1 MHLKTDPNSIP
12 SSIVDAHP
20 RPTTGCATETQRRR
34 TTAIGTDTLYAMPTT
49 ELPENVA
56 RNVDALLTQVA
67 QMCTPHAPHGE
78 SPIVGVLDAF
88 FGFLDRRTD
97 FFADPTRAGEA
108 VRDALGRV
116 GGKDG
121 VDARRAATT
130 AAANAAADARRKRE
144 EMEAEKRR
152 EEERERVERLKAMQ
166 LEMEAKKSEGR
177 FTEVTDDGE
186 DAGAAAAKEEAK
198 EGKDETEEEED
209 PHALAPG
216 TMMPNRGNGGEAEKY
231 VWMQTLDDLEV
242 RVAVPPGTKS
252 KQVDVSFT
260 KTKFSLSVK
269 NGDDSVEISGD
280 FHAPIAPDDCYW
292 TLEDNAYV
300 SVFLQKLKGTE
311 WWPRVL
317 VGDPKIDTKKVL
329 PENSRLDDLDGE
341 TRQTVEKMMYD
352 QRQKALGL
360 PTADEQKKHDALK
373 QFMAA
378 HPEMDFSQTKFDG
391 VQGFDPNAM

>member
-1 MHLKTDPNSIP
+1 MHLKTDPNHVP
-12 SSIVDAHP
+12 SAFIDAHP
-20 RPTTGCATETQRRR
+20 RPTTGCATETQRIRA
-34 TTAIGTDTLYAMPTT
+34 TPIGTDTLYAMPTT

-130 AAANAAADARRKRE
+130 AAANDAADARRKRE

-166 LEMEAKKSEGR
+166 LEMEAKKSAGR

-198 EGKDETEEEED
+198 EGKDETEEDD

>member
-1 MHLKTDPNSIP
+1 
-12 SSIVDAHP
+12 
-20 RPTTGCATETQRRR
+20 
-34 TTAIGTDTLYAMPTT
+34 MPTT

-121 VDARRAATT
+121 VDARRAAT
-130 AAANAAADARRKRE
+130 AATNDADARKKRE

-177 FTEVTDDGE
+177 FTEVTDAD
-186 DAGAAAAKEEAK
+186 DAAAKEEAK
-198 EGKDETEEEED
+198 EEDKTEEED

-391 VQGFDPNAM
+391 VQGFDPNAV

>member
-1 MHLKTDPNSIP
+1 
-12 SSIVDAHP
+12 
-20 RPTTGCATETQRRR
+20 
-34 TTAIGTDTLYAMPTT
+34 MPTT
-49 ELPENVA
+49 ELPEHVA

-88 FGFLDRRTD
+88 FGFLERRTD
-97 FFADPTRAGEA
+97 FFADPKRAGEA

-121 VDARRAATT
+121 TQARRAA
-130 AAANAAADARRKRE
+130 AANANANADADADARRKRE
-144 EMEAEKRR
+144 EKEAEKRR

-177 FTEVTDDGE
+177 FTEVTDAGE
-186 DAGAAAAKEEAK
+186 DADDEEKKEELEEK
-198 EGKDETEEEED
+198 EEED

-269 NGDDSVEISGD
+269 NGDDSVEVSGD

-300 SVFLQKLKGTE
+300 SVFLQKLKGME
-311 WWPRVL
+311 WWPNVL